1 MSVWERLRNCLDM
14 ADHYKPIEIEYRGF
28 VSKED
33 AYELEEGGY
42 SVRQSDTGYR
52 IKNIKN

>member
-1 MSVWERLRNCLDM
+1 M